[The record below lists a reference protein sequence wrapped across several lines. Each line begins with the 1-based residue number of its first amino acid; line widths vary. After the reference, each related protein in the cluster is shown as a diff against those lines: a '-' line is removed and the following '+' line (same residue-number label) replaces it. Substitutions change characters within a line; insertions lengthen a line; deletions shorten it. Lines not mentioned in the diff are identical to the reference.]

1 VQNFQSLYPQVVSNL
16 SPYVP
21 GEGSLD
27 ETDTNSFIVHAQ
39 NLLGQALGQTL
50 LAQAAMQKRLESVEH
65 QVQSVATQSES
76 VDRRVS
82 SLMNQVR
89 ELASNSDLITVV
101 QLEVMLNVH
110 WDESEKQ
117 RVGVSL
123 SRYSRQKGKPPRKVP
138 HPTLAG
144 GVNGYEPSIVKAW
157 IEDES
162 DFRVPDV
169 LRYVP

>member
-1 VQNFQSLYPQVVSNL
+1 
-16 SPYVP
+16 
-21 GEGSLD
+21 
-27 ETDTNSFIVHAQ
+27 
-39 NLLGQALGQTL
+39 
-50 LAQAAMQKRLESVEH
+50 MQKRLESVEH

-157 IEDES
+157 LEDES